1 MPKIPQNMLI
11 KSNPKSKTQREE
23 KNLRWSRN
31 FLSFFTHCSRNCF
44 LPLQIHSG
52 TLALENEIDGSTK
65 VRIDMKCYLYADL
78 LTYGGLYR
86 DLHAYS

>member
-1 MPKIPQNMLI
+1 MLI
-11 KSNPKSKTQREE
+11 KSNSKSKTQRKV

-31 FLSFFTHCSRNCF
+31 FLFFFTHCSRNSS

-52 TLALENEIDGSTK
+52 ILALENEIDGSTK

-78 LTYGGLYR
+78 LTYEGLYR
-86 DLHAYS
+86 DLPAYS